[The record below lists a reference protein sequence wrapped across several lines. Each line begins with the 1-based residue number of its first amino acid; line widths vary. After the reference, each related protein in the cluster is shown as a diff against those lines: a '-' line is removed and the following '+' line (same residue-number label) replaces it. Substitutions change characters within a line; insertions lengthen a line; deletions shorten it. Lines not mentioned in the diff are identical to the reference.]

1 LSRLFANQ
9 QLNSLFNL
17 TNKYKKMAQF
27 SRLEVA
33 QAMKDTGMIPLFFHN
48 DIELS
53 KKVLKACYDGG
64 ARLMEFTARG
74 DFAHEV
80 FGELT
85 KYAIAELP
93 GMIMGVGSVTD
104 GAAASL
110 YMALGAN
117 FIVTPVLREDIAIAC
132 NRKKVLWSPGCG
144 SLTEIARAEE
154 LGCEIVKLFPGDLY
168 GPKFVKGIK
177 GPQPWTSIMPTGG
190 VSPTKENLS
199 GWFDAGVTCVGMGSQ
214 LISKDIIAN
223 KDYAKLEKDVKAAL
237 AIIEAV
243 RK

>member
-1 LSRLFANQ
+1 
-9 QLNSLFNL
+9 
-17 TNKYKKMAQF
+17 MAQF
-27 SRLEVA
+27 SRIEVA
-33 QAMKDTGMIPLFFHN
+33 TVMQETGMVPLFYN
-48 DIELS
+48 KDIEVS
-53 KKVLKACYDGG
+53 KNVLKACYNGG

-80 FGELT
+80 FSELC
-85 KYAIAELP
+85 KYAINELP

-104 GAAASL
+104 ASTASL

-132 NRKKVLWSPGCG
+132 NRRKVLWSAGCG
-144 SLTEIARAEE
+144 TLTEIARAEE
-154 LGCEIVKLFPGDLY
+154 LGCEIVKLFPGDIY
-168 GPKFVKGIK
+168 GPQFVKGIK

-190 VSPTKENLS
+190 VSPTKENLKA
-199 GWFDAGVTCVGMGSQ
+199 WFDSGVTCVGMGSQ

-223 KDYAKLEKDVKAAL
+223 KDYPKLENEVKKAI
-237 AIIEAV
+237 AIIKAV

>member
-1 LSRLFANQ
+1 
-9 QLNSLFNL
+9 
-17 TNKYKKMAQF
+17 MAQF
-27 SRLEVA
+27 TRIEVA
-33 QAMKDTGMIPLFFHN
+33 TAMKETGMIPLFFSN

-53 KKVLKACYDGG
+53 KNVLKACYDGG

-132 NRKKVLWSPGCG
+132 NRRKVLWSSGCG
-144 SLTEIARAEE
+144 TLTEIARAEE
-154 LGCEIVKLFPGDLY
+154 LGCEIVKLFPGDIY
-168 GPKFVKGIK
+168 GPQFVKGIK
-177 GPQPWTSIMPTGG
+177 GPQPWTSVMPTGG
-190 VSPTKENLS
+190 VAPNKENLS
-199 GWFDAGVTCVGMGSQ
+199 GWFNAGVTCVGMGSK
-214 LISKDIIAN
+214 LMAKNADGSFDYAVIESKTKEALDII
-223 KDYAKLEKDVKAAL
+223 KTFK
-237 AIIEAV
+237 
-243 RK
+243 

>member
-1 LSRLFANQ
+1 
-9 QLNSLFNL
+9 
-17 TNKYKKMAQF
+17 MAQF
-27 SRLEVA
+27 TRIEVA
-33 QAMKDTGMIPLFFHN
+33 NAMQETGMIPLFFN
-48 DIELS
+48 SDIEVS
-53 KKVLKACYDGG
+53 KSVLKACYNGG

-80 FGELT
+80 FGALT
-85 KYAIAELP
+85 KYAIEELP

-104 GAAASL
+104 AAAASL

-117 FIVTPVLREDIAIAC
+117 FIVTPVLREDIAIVC
-132 NRKKVLWSPGCG
+132 NRRKVLWSPGCG

-190 VSPTKENLS
+190 VAPTEENLS
-199 GWFDAGVTCVGMGSQ
+199 GWFNAGVTCVGMGSQ
-214 LISKDIIAN
+214 LISKEILAN
-223 KDYAKLEKDVKAAL
+223 KDYAKLEADVKNAL
-237 AIIEAV
+237 TIIRSL